1 MKRSAQTSSGARERA
16 VTADEARLWH
26 DATRSLAPINA
37 KPRVAAGDKLL
48 PPSPSAVRPPLR
60 DAARAAASQ
69 AATAGRAGPTRTEPA
84 AAQGDPPPFARLDR
98 RKARQIASG
107 KAEVDARLDLH
118 GLNQRQAY
126 VRLRAFLTDAHAR
139 GLKRLLIITGKG
151 GEPVDRLAE
160 LAGERQRGV
169 LRRNLPYWLEEPELR
184 SLIASYT
191 PAGVR
196 HGGAGALYV
205 ELRRAR

>member
-1 MKRSAQTSSGARERA
+1 MKRSAQTSSGARGRA

-26 DATRSLAPINA
+26 DATRSLEPINA
-37 KPRVAAGDKLL
+37 KPRVAAGNEL

-60 DAARAAASQ
+60 EASRPAASQ
-69 AATAGRAGPTRTEPA
+69 AAAAGRAGPTRTEPA
-84 AAQGDPPPFARLDR
+84 AVQGDQPPFARLDR

-160 LAGERQRGV
+160 LAGEHRRGV

-184 SLIASYT
+184 SMIASFT

>member
-1 MKRSAQTSSGARERA
+1 MKRRAQTSSGAGERA

-26 DATRSLAPINA
+26 AATRSLEPISA
-37 KPRVAAGDKLL
+37 KPRVARGNKLL
-48 PPSPSAVRPPLR
+48 SSAVRPALQN
-60 DAARAAASQ
+60 AAPASVSPAAM
-69 AATAGRAGPTRTEPA
+69 AGRADPSRTGPA
-84 AAQGDPPPFARLDR
+84 SAHADPPSFARFDR
-98 RKARQIASG
+98 HKARQIASG

-126 VRLRAFLTDAHAR
+126 VRLRAFLRDAHAR

-151 GEPVDRLAE
+151 GEPTDRLAE

-169 LRRNLPYWLEEPELR
+169 LRRNVPFWLEEPELR
-184 SLIASYT
+184 SMIVRFT

-196 HGGAGALYV
+196 HGGAGAIYV